1 MFLHDFHDAHVSLVV
16 LISEG
21 LSLEGCFSIEQ
32 GSMSMMTRW
41 QELLSHKIWRQSWP
55 WPKTLDWTSFFVC
68 IFVYVCAFVL
78 LSRFQV
84 LSCFDHCNIFQSR
97 PVPEGFQR
105 RVILCHGHVWWTGSD
120 HAMQQVMKVMEID
133 TWKELLRYKH
143 DEVQLFCNCSCS
155 LQLKAQLVDTC
166 VLILFSYCSTVR

>member
-41 QELLSHKIWRQSWP
+41 QELLSHKIWRQSWHGQRH
-55 WPKTLDWTSFFVC
+55 WTGLRFCMYIC
-68 IFVYVCAFVL
+68 ICLCICATKQIPGTEL
-78 LSRFQV
+78 LRPLQY
-84 LSCFDHCNIFQSR
+84 LQSR